1 MNERIE
7 RALADL
13 KAQQQ
18 AGEWMPCPR
27 CGRDTMKEPIYT
39 NALSREADGIYV
51 CDACGTA
58 EALKAFMKNPLPVS
72 WWAMFRLEKG
82 ASHLKELPGTEAMDI
97 VREQDMP
104 ILTEIFEQW
113 SEEKPGANF
122 EPYRLDAMSRCPGI
136 TQLWPDS
143 FQALYETADGH
154 LLIQFRRNPDGT
166 TTSRGFIVMR

>member
-1 MNERIE
+1 MTERIE
-7 RALADL
+7 KALADL
-13 KAQQQ
+13 RARQQ
-18 AGEWMPCPR
+18 AGEWMTCPR

-72 WWAMFRLEKG
+72 WWAMFRPGKG

-113 SEEKPGANF
+113 SEEKPGADF
-122 EPYRLDAMSRCPGI
+122 
-136 TQLWPDS
+136 
-143 FQALYETADGH
+143 
-154 LLIQFRRNPDGT
+154 
-166 TTSRGFIVMR
+166 

>member
-1 MNERIE
+1 
-7 RALADL
+7 
-13 KAQQQ
+13 
-18 AGEWMPCPR
+18 
-27 CGRDTMKEPIYT
+27 
-39 NALSREADGIYV
+39 
-51 CDACGTA
+51 
-58 EALKAFMKNPLPVS
+58 MKNPLPVS
-72 WWAMFRLEKG
+72 WWAMFRPGKG

-113 SEEKPGANF
+113 SEEKPGADF

>member
-1 MNERIE
+1 MNETMKNILCE
-7 RALADL
+7 L
-13 KAQQQ
+13 KARQE
-18 AGEWMPCPR
+18 AGEHMPCPR

-58 EALKAFMKNPLPVS
+58 EALKAFMKNPMPVG
-72 WWAMFRLEKG
+72 WWAVFRPRKSP
-82 ASHLKELPGTEAMDI
+82 SHLKELPGAVAMDI
-97 VREQDMP
+97 VREQDVP

-113 SEEKPGANF
+113 CGERPGADF
-122 EPYRLDAMSRCPGI
+122 EPYRLEAMGRCPGI
-136 TQLWPDS
+136 SQLWPDS